1 SALLSAIAYSHS
13 GSGNIVNLH
22 SLGISLNNDGTLSVN
37 QGALATNLS
46 GHYSDVQ
53 NFLQS
58 STTGFAQ
65 NLSAVL
71 NNLTDSTAGPLGLV
85 LSLYDTILRD
95 FRRAD
100 TAMNK
105 GDVETRVSE
114 LNHALVVIAHLQ
126 SVLDFERGADAAKHF
141 NSFYEITRGMILTV
155 NVDANRETLH

>member
-1 SALLSAIAYSHS
+1 MSNPGIVSAYQQHS
-13 GSGNIVNLH
+13 TH
-22 SLGISLNNDGTLSVN
+22 
-37 QGALATNLS
+37 GAS
-46 GHYSDVQ
+46 
-53 NFLQS
+53 
-58 STTGFAQ
+58 
-65 NLSAVL
+65 
-71 NNLTDSTAGPLGLV
+71 PIGLV

-155 NVDANRETLH
+155 NVDANRETLHKLIEMYTSTRQAWHQAESQLK